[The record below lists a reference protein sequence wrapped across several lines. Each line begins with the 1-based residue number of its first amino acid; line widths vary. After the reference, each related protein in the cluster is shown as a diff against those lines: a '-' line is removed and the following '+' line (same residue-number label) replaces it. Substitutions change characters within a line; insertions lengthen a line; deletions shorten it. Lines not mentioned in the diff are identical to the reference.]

1 MKGYTD
7 YVNLKQH
14 DNILHLYSHEET
26 NIFDLEV
33 ESKFI
38 KGSKLNVTVNLE
50 HLIRIIELETNT
62 DIELRFADR
71 MMLYACGS
79 ISAGDMYVAQQE
91 PREVE

>member
-1 MKGYTD
+1 MHVSKGLAQSIDCLLYT
-7 YVNLKQH
+7 
-14 DNILHLYSHEET
+14 S
-26 NIFDLEV
+26 
-33 ESKFI
+33 
-38 KGSKLNVTVNLE
+38 SKLNVTVRLE

-71 MMLYACGS
+71 MMLYVCGS